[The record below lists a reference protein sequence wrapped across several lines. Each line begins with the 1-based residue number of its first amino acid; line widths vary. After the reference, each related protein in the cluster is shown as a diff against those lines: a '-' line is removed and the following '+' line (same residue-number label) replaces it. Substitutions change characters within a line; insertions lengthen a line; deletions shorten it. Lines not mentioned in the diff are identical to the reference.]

1 MKITGIWVQIIGA
14 VVTAVLAMLKLPEP
28 LNDIIRKIIDSLVN
42 NPQAAG
48 LAAVSLGFAG
58 YGLYQHQPKSAVER
72 AAERAASAKAELETA
87 MAIAGVESDALGQLS
102 ADMNKGMAAACK
114 AEARR
119 MEKAKADAD

>member
-48 LAAVSLGFAG
+48 LAAVSAGFVG
-58 YGLYQHQPKSAVER
+58 YGLYQYQPKTAVER

-87 MAIAGVESDALGQLS
+87 MAIAGVESPALGQLS
-102 ADMNKGMAAACK
+102 ADMNKGMSAAC

-119 MEKAKADAD
+119 EKAKVDAN